1 LHYKNQTGHINED
14 ECIRQLSKRNQ
25 INYKKGKMNEKL
37 QNRLREKCQDACN
50 RAKQL
55 ILYANPST
63 NMHIFVEALEKAKKE
78 TNNF

>member
-1 LHYKNQTGHINED
+1 
-14 ECIRQLSKRNQ
+14 
-25 INYKKGKMNEKL
+25 MNEKL